1 VGLILVLATAS
12 QVLAVRLRVPA
23 LIILLPAGFIAGAL
37 TTDVNPQR
45 LLGAAFQPQVSLA
58 VAVILY
64 DAGLALDVGWRWR
77 TYAALTSPRAGRS
90 SRPSCS

>member
-1 VGLILVLATAS
+1 MLANWSRWRGPGEEGPVTTDQILFGVGLILVLATAS

-45 LLGAAFQPQVSLA
+45 LLGGGVPAA
-58 VAVILY
+58 
-64 DAGLALDVGWRWR
+64 
-77 TYAALTSPRAGRS
+77 SPSFRAMDL
-90 SRPSCS
+90 